1 MEKEID
7 IAARLDYINSTLA
20 AFDMAWPRLAGEI
33 QSRIDS
39 LTLKLIS
46 ANDDETRGAIK
57 ELRRLLVLP
66 DTLASERDHIKLSQE
81 DAT

>member
-7 IAARLDYINSTLA
+7 IAARLDYINNTLA

-57 ELRRLLVLP
+57 ELRDLLNLP
-66 DTLASERDHIKLSQE
+66 ASLQYEREHINEALAE
-81 DAT
+81 